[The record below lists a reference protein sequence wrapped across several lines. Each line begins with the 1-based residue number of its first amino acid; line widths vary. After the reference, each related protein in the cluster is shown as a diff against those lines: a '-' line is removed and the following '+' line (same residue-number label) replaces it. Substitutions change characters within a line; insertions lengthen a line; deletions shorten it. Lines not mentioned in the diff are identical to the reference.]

1 MSIKIKENIIEEKS
15 LDQIIADAYE
25 AGHVFSE
32 AEIRDLVG
40 APTELE
46 SQYCMCGELLNKC
59 KDSYGHMTHGY

>member
-1 MSIKIKENIIEEKS
+1 MSIEVQEKIVQEKTF
-15 LDQIIADAYE
+15 DQIVADAYE

-46 SQYCMCGELLNKC
+46 SEYCVCGELLNTC
-59 KDSYGHMTHGY
+59 KHAYEHMTHGF

>member
-46 SQYCMCGELLNKC
+46 SEYCMCGEKLNTC
-59 KDSYGHMTHGY
+59 NDAYEHMTHGC